1 MAEVGKAL
9 LESSPRDPG
18 AVEQRDGSWPKIGGG
33 KDFFQGTRT
42 VECLRTDGHS
52 GVAALL

>member
-1 MAEVGKAL
+1 MAEVGKAV